1 MIFPCL
7 IRVLGN
13 CSAGD
18 FNLEEENF
26 AQRDHHIIVE
36 VLISSWYA
44 LLANTDLICYIVV
57 FINQVSPLRNSCLIY
72 ELKSQLSRF
81 QVVNASVIS
90 LPLPI
95 MVFLWGTLSLPRPTK
110 TFWVTLIAYTQ
121 AIVLVKCIFQFKLIW
136 ANYHDLIN
144 QPLTTAKI
152 FGVEMKTHYAV
163 YDLILLLVLFL
174 HRYLLKSQ
182 GLWKSGYK
190 DTDQQF
196 AKPTASM

>member
-1 MIFPCL
+1 M
-7 IRVLGN
+7 
-13 CSAGD
+13 
-18 FNLEEENF
+18 
-26 AQRDHHIIVE
+26 
-36 VLISSWYA
+36 
-44 LLANTDLICYIVV
+44 
-57 FINQVSPLRNSCLIY
+57 
-72 ELKSQLSRF
+72 
-81 QVVNASVIS
+81 VNASVIS

-121 AIVLVKCIFQFKLIW
+121 AIVLIKCIFQFKLIW
-136 ANYHDLIN
+136 GNYNQLPN
-144 QPLTTAKI
+144 QPLAVPKI

-190 DTDQQF
+190 DTNQQF
-196 AKPTASM
+196 AKPTASV